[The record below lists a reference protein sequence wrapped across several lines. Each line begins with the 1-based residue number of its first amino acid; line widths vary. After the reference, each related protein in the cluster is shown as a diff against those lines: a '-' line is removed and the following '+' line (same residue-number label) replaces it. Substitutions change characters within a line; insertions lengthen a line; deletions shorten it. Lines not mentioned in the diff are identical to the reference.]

1 MTENTPA
8 LVRKVTLRN
17 QVATSITVNPMRIAG
32 MAVPHGMAVHQGA
45 MTMTINHAQLHGKTA
60 SAIKSKVSTVKS
72 RRTLG
77 EKACTIATKRSGI
90 EEETTITMIKMI
102 ETGIR
107 GTQDPDTMQ
116 PAKIDG
122 TVAAVLITTLEVA
135 ILLGIAIEPLSTDE
149 PIALARLV
157 DRPRRAAIVNRRVA
171 DAIST

>member
-8 LVRKVTLRN
+8 LARKVTPRN

-45 MTMTINHAQLHGKTA
+45 MTMTINPAQLHGRTA

-77 EKACTIATKRSGI
+77 EKACTIATRRSGI

-107 GTQDPDTMQ
+107 GTQDPDTTQ

-122 TVAAVLITTLEVA
+122 TVAAVLVTTLEVT

-149 PIALARLV
+149 PIALARSV